1 MSLPQ
6 GQHDL
11 TDFENDQDITEAE
24 VQDYDAEC
32 DDQDEDEQF
41 STRQIHQMQD
51 INYDNG
57 EQLSEEGQEFSELSK
72 SNLVDSESEMTG
84 TGPVTLT
91 Q

>member
-1 MSLPQ
+1 
-6 GQHDL
+6 
-11 TDFENDQDITEAE
+11 
-24 VQDYDAEC
+24 
-32 DDQDEDEQF
+32 
-41 STRQIHQMQD
+41 MQD

-57 EQLSEEGQEFSELSK
+57 QQLSEEGQEFSELSK

>member
-32 DDQDEDEQF
+32 DD
-41 STRQIHQMQD
+41 
-51 INYDNG
+51 
-57 EQLSEEGQEFSELSK
+57 
-72 SNLVDSESEMTG
+72 
-84 TGPVTLT
+84 
-91 Q
+91 